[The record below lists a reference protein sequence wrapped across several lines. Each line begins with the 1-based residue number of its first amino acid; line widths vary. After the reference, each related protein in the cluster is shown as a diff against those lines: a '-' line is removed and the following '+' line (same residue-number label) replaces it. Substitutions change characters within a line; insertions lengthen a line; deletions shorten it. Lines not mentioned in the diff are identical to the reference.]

1 MSSAEEYRG
10 HERRSAPYKCSEER
24 RLADIEHMLKG
35 NGQEGIQ
42 ARVIRIE
49 EKLDSL
55 IKGKIQ
61 WPIIVSLLLTASALV
76 VMIITL
82 VKETPIS

>member
-10 HERRSAPYKCSEER
+10 HERRSETYKCSEER
-24 RLADIEHMLKG
+24 RLTDIEHMLKG

-55 IKGKIQ
+55 IKGKTN
-61 WPIIVSLLLTASALV
+61 WPVVVSLLLTASVLV

-82 VKETPIS
+82 INEAPVT